1 MSKYWGVR
9 VNEAISYKDIMLT
22 AETVEIFEGNLVFK
36 NPVGSI
42 VFCVAKTD
50 WLCFYA
56 ASCIDRL
63 PVALENWS
71 PVERNGDEY

>member
-22 AETVEIFEGNLVFK
+22 ADTVEIMDGNLVFK
-36 NPVGSI
+36 REDGLI
-42 VFCVAKTD
+42 VFCVSNTD

-56 ASCIDRL
+56 ASCIDGN
-63 PVALENWS
+63 PVCVEHWE